1 VPGRRLPQMMRE
13 SGVGRLG
20 LFTYL
25 GGTRDARTTY
35 EEAIEL
41 FVAAEQLGF
50 DSVWVAQH
58 HFGPVVGTLPSPLTL
73 LAAAAARTRRI
84 RLGTAVV
91 ILPLEQPIRLAE
103 DAAVLDVLSGGR
115 LELGLGSG
123 TDPDVF
129 HALGR
134 DPDKRYELM
143 SDGLATLLTSLRG
156 EPLPGGH
163 VVRPVSPGLERRVW
177 QGVFSPE
184 RTRQAAASATN
195 VLLPRALPANP
206 ALAAEQQALAAAAY
220 REAWTQPWPGRVA
233 LSRPVYPSLDIAT
246 ARREL
251 AAETALQV
259 ELMNRMLARSAG
271 GTMTAEEFLESGVF
285 HHGSVEDV
293 VESLRADPAV
303 PMADE
308 LICQFGHVGPDFDHM
323 LRALELIATRV
334 APALGWR
341 PSLAPTA

>member
-1 VPGRRLPQMMRE
+1 MMRE
-13 SGVGRLG
+13 SGVARLG
-20 LFTYL
+20 FFTYL

-50 DSVWVAQH
+50 DSIWVAQH

-73 LAAAAARTRRI
+73 LTAAAARTRRI

-91 ILPLEQPIRLAE
+91 ILPLEHPIRLAE

-143 SDGLATLLTSLRG
+143 SDGLATLLASLRG

-163 VVRPVSPGLERRVW
+163 TVHPVSPGLERRVW

-259 ELMNRMLARSAG
+259 ELMNRMLDRSGGG
-271 GTMTAEEFLESGVF
+271 GTLTAEEFLESGVF

-293 VESLRADPAV
+293 IESLRADPAV

-323 LRALELIATRV
+323 LRALELIATQV

-341 PSLAPTA
+341 PSLAPTV